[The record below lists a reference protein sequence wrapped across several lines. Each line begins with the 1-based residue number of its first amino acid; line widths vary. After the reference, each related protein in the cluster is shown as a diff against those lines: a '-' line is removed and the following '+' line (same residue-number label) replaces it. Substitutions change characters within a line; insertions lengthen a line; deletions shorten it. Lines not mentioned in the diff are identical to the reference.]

1 MSRTDKK
8 HFLHILKSLVIILCT
23 GFSVQGQEHSVFHS
37 NQNEFRLA
45 QEQFD
50 QGNYRLAL
58 QTIEL
63 CNNDNLS
70 QLIPNSINEME
81 QAKFIRVVSKLKL
94 DKENAVKDAKTFMN
108 ETGNVALQERA
119 AYYLGQYFF
128 KKERLA
134 EAIPFYEQ
142 AKIDNLTNTE
152 IIDLKFELAYCY
164 FNNKI
169 FEKAEQM
176 FASIKDV
183 KAKYYSAG
191 NYYYGLLAYNF
202 GRFDEALS
210 SFRLVEKEQQYA
222 KIVPYYIAEIYYFKG
237 DRKTALELTQKL
249 IEQKEKLFYDNELYL
264 LSAQI
269 LFEDQDFKKAI
280 PFFEHYYD
288 NIDKIRKEELYEMA
302 YSYYKVSDWKSAVEK
317 FKPLSIQQDSLGQT
331 AMYLLGDCY
340 LKMNDRKNAK
350 NAFGI
355 CSDMNF
361 NDGIR
366 EAALLLYGKLSFEMG
381 NHEIAMNS
389 FNTLLT
395 DYPKSTF
402 KTESKTLVGEILVRA
417 NDYAAA
423 YNSLKD
429 AKEKNSAYWAVWQK
443 ATLGYGLQ
451 ELKKGN
457 LATAD
462 TMFSLSLLQST
473 DKAREAVA
481 YFWKADIDYGQKRYK
496 DAVENLK
503 NFIKKAEGTEINI
516 QRVSKQATLSNAYLN
531 LGYASMELEDYK
543 EAKGYF
549 SKTSQPEN
557 ETDPEIKINA
567 TIREADASFMQKGY
581 KEAARL
587 YEKVI
592 DANVPEADYARIQKA
607 IIFGLQGKP
616 SEKIKML
623 QTVVDNTNSQYNFE
637 ARFEL
642 ANTYMEEDKFQH
654 SINFLAPII
663 EQKDS
668 RSNFPVKALMKTG
681 FAYEQLKNDTK
692 ATEIYRRVLAE
703 YPTSKEKYE
712 ALNALK
718 SIYIE
723 HNHPESYT
731 SLLNEFNLPEVGSAT
746 IDSTYYSA
754 AEAQI
759 ANENW
764 VAAKAALMLYLKKFQ
779 NGIFATKANYYI
791 GESHYQL
798 NELDEAI
805 NSFDDVLKL
814 TWNEFTETSAKRA
827 ADISFNDKKYEQA
840 MKYFVVLRSSSMS
853 KEMLQQ
859 AYLGMTYT
867 AFYQNDFKTSM
878 SYADTVLSIPD
889 LPINTSNEVLFL
901 KAKIYQQ
908 QGKASEAMN
917 IYNRLKD
924 YDGTSI
930 APEIH
935 YRIAELFFKQNK
947 LKDAE
952 SEAAK
957 ATEASVEN
965 NYFVDKAWLLI
976 VDILLKEKDYFNA
989 KATLQSIIKNTKNA
1003 DLKKEAKQKLED
1015 VKRLEKQQ
1023 SKLKDE

>member
-1 MSRTDKK
+1 MSKTNKTY
-8 HFLHILKSLVIILCT
+8 FPYLLKSLVIVLCT
-23 GFSVQGQEHSVFHS
+23 GFSVHGQELTVFRA
-37 NQNEFRLA
+37 NQNQFRLA

-50 QGNYRLAL
+50 QGNFRLAL
-58 QTIEL
+58 QTIEH
-63 CNNDNLS
+63 CNTDNIS
-70 QLIPNSINEME
+70 QLLPNSINETE
-81 QAKFIRVVSKLKL
+81 QAKFIKVVAQLKL
-94 DKENAVKDAKTFMN
+94 DKENAVKEAKAFLN
-108 ETGNVALQERA
+108 ETGNVALQQRT
-119 AYYLGQYFF
+119 AYYLAQYFF
-128 KKERLA
+128 KRERLA
-134 EAIPFYEQ
+134 EAIPYYEQ
-142 AKIDNLTNTE
+142 AKIDNLTNIE

-164 FNNKI
+164 FNNKN
-169 FEKAEQM
+169 FEQAEQM
-176 FASIKDV
+176 FATIKDV
-183 KAKYYSAG
+183 KAKYYLAG

-202 GRFDEALS
+202 GKFDEALS
-210 SFRLVEKEQQYA
+210 SFRLVEKEPQYA
-222 KIVPYYIAEIYYFKG
+222 KIVPYYVAEIYYFKG
-237 DRKTALELTQKL
+237 DRKTALELTKKL
-249 IEQKEKLFYDNELYL
+249 IDQKEKLFYHNELYL

-269 LFEDQDFKKAI
+269 LFEEQDFKKAI

-288 NIDKIRKEELYEMA
+288 NVDKIRKEELYEMA

-317 FKPLSIQQDSLGQT
+317 FKPLSNQQDSLGQT

-361 NDGIR
+361 NEGIR

-389 FNTLLT
+389 FNTLLS

-402 KTESKTLVGEILVRA
+402 KTESKTLVGEIFIRS
-417 NDYAAA
+417 NDYESA
-423 YNSLKD
+423 YNALKD
-429 AKEKNSAYWAVWQK
+429 AKEKNNAYWTVWQK

-462 TMFSLSLLQST
+462 TMFSLSLQQPT

-481 YFWKADIDYGQKRYK
+481 FFWKADIDYGQKRFR
-496 DAVENLK
+496 DATDNLK
-503 NFIKKAEGTEINI
+503 KFIKKAEGNERNI
-516 QRVSKQATLSNAYLN
+516 QRISKQATLSNAYLN

-549 SKTSQPEN
+549 SKTSEPEN
-557 ETDPEIKINA
+557 ESEPEIKINA
-567 TIREADASFMQKGY
+567 TIREADAAFMQKGY

-642 ANTYMEEDKFQH
+642 ANTYMEDDKFQH
-654 SINFLAPII
+654 AINLLTPII

-681 FAYEQLKNDTK
+681 FAFEQLKNDTK
-692 ATEIYRRVLAE
+692 ATEIYRKVLAE
-703 YPTSKEKYE
+703 YPKSKEKYE

-731 SLLNEFNLPEVGSAT
+731 NLLNEFNLPEAGSAA
-746 IDSTYYSA
+746 IDSTYYAA

-764 VAAKAALMLYLKKFQ
+764 LAAKAALNLYLKKYP
-779 NGIFATKANYYI
+779 NGIFATKAIYYK
-791 GESHYQL
+791 GESHFQL
-798 NELDEAI
+798 KEMDEAL
-805 NSFDDVLKL
+805 NAFDDLL
-814 TWNEFTETSAKRA
+814 QLSWNDFTEASSKRA
-827 ADISFNDKKYEQA
+827 ADICFNNKKYEQA
-840 MKYFVVLRSSSMS
+840 MKYFVVLRSNAMS

-867 AFYQNDFKTSM
+867 AFYQNDFKTTLA
-878 SYADTVLSIPD
+878 YADTVLAIPE
-889 LPINTSNEVLFL
+889 LPNSTTNEVLFL

-908 QGKASEAMN
+908 QGKSSDAMN
-917 IYNRLKD
+917 IYDKLRD
-924 YDGTSI
+924 YDGSLI
-930 APEIH
+930 APEVH
-935 YRIAELFFKQNK
+935 YKIAELYFKQNK

-952 SEAAK
+952 NEAVK

-965 NYFVDKAWLLI
+965 NFFVDKAWLLI

-989 KATLQSIIKNTKNA
+989 KATLQSIVKNTKNA
-1003 DLKKEAKQKLED
+1003 DLKKEAKQKLEE

-1023 SKLKDE
+1023 SKLRDE